1 VGTGLPDASREGVAR
16 TASKEVAALP
26 TNDAT
31 ARPVSRRSSTYVFMS
46 FDMEPCFMVSSDIAP
61 FFMSF
66 LLHVLPASCLLGHAA
81 GRQLRGSRLHS
92 GSVYSPARAGLVHI
106 VALRRRAGAV
116 LRKGCAVS
124 MAAIG
129 IFFVNRSAPFDHAG
143 TASVRN
149 AGSHDKLL
157 KLLTNSS
164 CCAEANGGAIGAVG
178 AWNRSGSVSDGPVA

>member
-1 VGTGLPDASREGVAR
+1 
-16 TASKEVAALP
+16 
-26 TNDAT
+26 
-31 ARPVSRRSSTYVFMS
+31 
-46 FDMEPCFMVSSDIAP
+46 MVSSDIAP

-66 LLHVLPASCLLGHAA
+66 LLHAFLAMPPVDSSVVPDFIPEVFIP
-81 GRQLRGSRLHS
+81 QLM
-92 GSVYSPARAGLVHI
+92 PGLVHI